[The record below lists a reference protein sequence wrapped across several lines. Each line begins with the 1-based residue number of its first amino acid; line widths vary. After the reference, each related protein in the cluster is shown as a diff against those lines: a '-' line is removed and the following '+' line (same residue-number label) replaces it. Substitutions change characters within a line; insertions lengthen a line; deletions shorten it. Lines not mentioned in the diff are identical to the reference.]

1 MLNVFTTKAVA
12 DMTPQEVADT
22 IAYLRE
28 YRTNVLATR
37 SAAQAKTRE
46 KNIKKGLTGAGKE
59 KVSPWVAAA
68 NRTAGTMRAS
78 EMAEDVIAAQMP
90 KILAA
95 ELRKHV
101 VKCGGGCVF
110 PHTL

>member
-90 KILAA
+90 KALAA
-95 ELRKHV
+95 ELRKHIA
-101 VKCGGGCVF
+101 KCDGCVF
-110 PHTL
+110 PHIL